1 MLTCVC
7 GNEIRDVDDLE
18 FSHVADGVVKA
29 RCKNRFCKLEEV
41 LEMFVSDKKAEVR
54 FSAMFS
60 DYNLLTMGS
69 DVLEKRLKDFGNRIV
84 ERVAGGKGLK
94 TRVSYR

>member
-1 MLTCVC
+1 MLRCVC
-7 GNEIRDVDDLE
+7 GNEIKEADDLE
-18 FSHVADGVVKA
+18 FSNVADGVFKA
-29 RCKNRFCKLEEV
+29 RCKNRFCRLEEV
-41 LEMFVSDKKAEVR
+41 LEIFLTDKKAEVR

-84 ERVAGGKGLK
+84 ERVAGRKGLK
-94 TRVSYR
+94 TRVTHR